1 MDRWDWAK
9 IVEWL
14 LGIALITYF
23 GFLFFSMVHAQNKCE
38 DSGGRYIARA
48 YECVYEREAPK

>member
-1 MDRWDWAK
+1 MRDWDWAK
-9 IVEWL
+9 IVEWA
-14 LGIALITYF
+14 GAVAIVV
-23 GFLFFSMVHAQNKCE
+23 FFVCMVGQVIHAQNKCE